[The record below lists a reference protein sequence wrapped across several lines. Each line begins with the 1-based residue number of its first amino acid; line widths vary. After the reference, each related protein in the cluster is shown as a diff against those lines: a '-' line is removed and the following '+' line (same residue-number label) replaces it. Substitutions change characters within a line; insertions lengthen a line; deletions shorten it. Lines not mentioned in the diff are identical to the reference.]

1 MGGGSIFREKGHAF
15 HQRFKRISDL
25 SPRRKGASGLCAK
38 VQVLCGSRTIS
49 FRLGPALP
57 AQFSVFPLQ
66 LGASQTGW
74 SQDQP
79 EALGPSPGDSDSEG
93 PSGGI
98 GVGVE
103 GAPQE
108 SASNERNARL
118 ESATGIYTPHPRQI
132 PLYPSVSNSNI
143 GTLGEVC
150 SSSCVCEVQT
160 MSL

>member
-15 HQRFKRISDL
+15 HRSFKRISDL
-25 SPRRKGASGLCAK
+25 SPRRKGASGLCAE

-108 SASNERNARL
+108 SASNERGPLMAKCRARISHGNL
-118 ESATGIYTPHPRQI
+118 HP
-132 PLYPSVSNSNI
+132 PPPTNSSLSLSVQFKHRH
-143 GTLGEVC
+143 LRR
-150 SSSCVCEVQT
+150 
-160 MSL
+160 SLQFFLCL

>member
-25 SPRRKGASGLCAK
+25 SPRRKGASGLCAE

-57 AQFSVFPLQ
+57 AQFSILPLQ

-108 SASNERNARL
+108 SALNERGPLMAKRRARISHGNL
-118 ESATGIYTPHPRQI
+118 HPPTLPTDKFLFIPQCPIQTSAP
-132 PLYPSVSNSNI
+132 
-143 GTLGEVC
+143 
-150 SSSCVCEVQT
+150 
-160 MSL
+160 